1 MKLPRPG
8 RPVRGSQTGRPI
20 MALLD
25 LLGRRMALRV
35 LWELSRAG
43 DAVTFRALQAAA
55 ETNPAVLNTRLR
67 ELRAAGLVAHD
78 AGGYGLS
85 EAGSALLRL
94 ILPLHAWAEAW
105 GARPGLV
112 QGAERETGAPGKR
125 RAKQG

>member
-1 MKLPRPG
+1 MKFPHPG

-43 DAVTFRALQAAA
+43 DPMTFRALQAAA
-55 ETNPAVLNTRLR
+55 ATNPGVLNTRLK
-67 ELRAAGLVAHD
+67 ELRAAGLVTHV

-85 EAGSALLRL
+85 EQGEALLRL
-94 ILPLHAWAEAW
+94 ILPIHAWAEAW

-112 QGAERETGAPGKR
+112 QGAEER
-125 RAKQG
+125 RAKEG